1 LIFRLLIYVAAISI
15 LLVALIRTIIPT
27 LLISNE
33 TRNTTYEIDSLA
45 IDSNAYKHCGIPKY
59 GDMLNTPLGIA
70 GYYDYKQALACANE
84 QNKPLFIDFTGHGC
98 VNSREMEAKVWSNP
112 EVLKRLKEDFVVV
125 SLYVDDKAVKP
136 KSEWYISKGD
146 KKLKKTLGDQNADF
160 QIVKYKTNSQ
170 PFYVIE
176 DSSGKNIVA
185 PISYESDVDVY
196 IKFLD
201 EAKLKYKQTVN

>member
-1 LIFRLLIYVAAISI
+1 MIFRLLIYVAAISV

-59 GDMLNTPLGIA
+59 GNMLSTPFGIE
-70 GYYDYKQALACANE
+70 GYYDYNQALACAKE
-84 QNKPLFIDFTGHGC
+84 QNKPLFIYFKGHVC
-98 VNSREMEAKVWSNP
+98 VNCREMEAKIWSNP
-112 EVLKRLKEDFVVV
+112 QVLKRLKEDFVVV

-136 KSEWYISKGD
+136 KSEWYTSKGD
-146 KKLKKTLGDQNADF
+146 KKLKKTLGDQNYDF
-160 QIVKYKTNSQ
+160 EIVKYKNVFQ
-170 PFYVIE
+170 PLYVVE
-176 DSSGKNIVA
+176 DNSGKNIVA
-185 PISYESDVDVY
+185 PISYESDVDAY

-201 EAKLKYKQTVN
+201 EAKLKFKNSQH

>member
-1 LIFRLLIYVAAISI
+1 MIFRLLIYVAAISI

-27 LLISNE
+27 LLLSNE
-33 TRNTTYEIDSLA
+33 TRNSTYEIDSLT
-45 IDSNAYKHCGIPKY
+45 IDSNVYKSCGIPKY
-59 GDMLNTPLGIA
+59 GDMLNTPLGIE
-70 GYYDYKQALACANE
+70 GYYDYKQALACAKE

-98 VNSREMEAKVWSNP
+98 VNCREMEAKIWSNP

-125 SLYVDDKAVKP
+125 SLYVDDKSIKP

-146 KKLKKTLGDQNADF
+146 KKLKKTIGEQNYDF
-160 QIVKYKTNSQ
+160 EKVKYKNVFQ

-176 DSSGKNIVA
+176 DNSGKNIVA
-185 PISYESDVDVY
+185 PISYESDVDAY

-201 EAKLKYKQTVN
+201 EAKLKYQQAIN